1 MAEKAIGGTELKQDQ
16 EAQYPWIVLGILL
29 SVLIFGYW
37 SSLEEAATYWDRPQY
52 SHGWLIPAFTLILLW
67 MRAEPT
73 TPVSKRQRRWG
84 AGILVVVSVLRFV
97 RDYGLHVPDMM
108 LYVPAVFGVIL
119 LLGINKAD
127 YTASPRTRWYGVG
140 ILATALLVRLVCA
153 YYGLD
158 IPDMVTFVP
167 AMLGVILM
175 AGGWRM
181 LRWAGPA
188 AGFLIFMFP
197 LPWTVEQSLLNP
209 LQEIATK
216 VSTYAL
222 QTLGFGAYHEGNR
235 IRIEDLQLGVVD
247 ACSGLRMTT
256 IFLALSVAIVLVADR
271 PWWENLVI
279 LLSAI
284 PIALAVN
291 VTRITVT
298 GVLHMK
304 VSAELADK
312 VFHNWAGWLMVP
324 LALILL
330 WIEVMI
336 LSNLFVEVESEE
348 VPMFG
353 RAGAGVGRAAS
364 GK

>member
-1 MAEKAIGGTELKQDQ
+1 MAEKAIAGTELQQDQ
-16 EAQYPWIVLGILL
+16 ETTYSWIALGVLLL
-29 SVLIFGYW
+29 ALVYGYW
-37 SSLEEAATYWDRPQY
+37 NSLSEAATYWETAQY
-52 SHGWLIPAFTLILLW
+52 SHGWLIPLFTVMLLW
-67 MRAEPT
+67 MRHQPLT
-73 TPVSKRQRRWG
+73 SVPVKQ
-84 AGILVVVSVLRFV
+84 
-97 RDYGLHVPDMM
+97 
-108 LYVPAVFGVIL
+108 
-119 LLGINKAD
+119 
-127 YTASPRTRWYGVG
+127 RWYGVG
-140 ILATALLVRLVCA
+140 ILGASLLVRVICA
-153 YYGLD
+153 NWGLD

-167 AMLGVILM
+167 AVLGVILM
-175 AGGWRM
+175 VGGWRM
-181 LRWAGPA
+181 FRWAGPA

-197 LPWTVEQSLLNP
+197 LPWTLEQALLNP
-209 LQEIATK
+209 LQDFATK

-304 VSAELADK
+304 VSTELADK
-312 VFHNWAGWLMVP
+312 VFHQWAGWLMVP
-324 LALILL
+324 MALILL

-348 VPMFG
+348 LPMFG
-353 RAGAGVGRAAS
+353 RVSPGVGRPTP